1 VLKLIDRGAAPVADG
16 KILLDQKS
24 EFTEAGGDAWLKA
37 AAEWMASHGFGDRV
51 VLETTGRALTNEKSV
66 LGYYSWGSNDPAIT
80 SRTLG
85 FGFVPGA
92 IAGMFVSSDART
104 LNEPPAGWTTGTW
117 TDKSKYFANS
127 PQSLS
132 GDLIREGVTGIAG
145 HVAEPFL
152 DGTIRPDVLFPAY
165 LSGLNLAESFY
176 LAMPYVSWQTVVIG
190 DPLCAPLPRKA
201 LQASDIDKGIDP
213 ATELPALFSA
223 RRMQAATTKGAK
235 PEAVQRLLR
244 YEARTGRGDK
254 TGAVKALE
262 EATAIDPR
270 FAAAHLLLAQAYE
283 ETKDYDKAIDRYRS
297 VLAVDANDTVAL
309 NNLAYGLAVRKG
321 QPAEAIGYAERALT
335 LTRGSATVADTLA
348 WVQHLLGRDREA
360 AQLLTAAVRA
370 MPANAEVRLHAAVVY
385 AALGLL
391 EPATKELAEALR
403 LDPALEK
410 TDEVK
415 ALRGKLVKK

>member
-1 VLKLIDRGAAPVADG
+1 
-16 KILLDQKS
+16 
-24 EFTEAGGDAWLKA
+24 
-37 AAEWMASHGFGDRV
+37 
-51 VLETTGRALTNEKSV
+51 
-66 LGYYSWGSNDPAIT
+66 
-80 SRTLG
+80 
-85 FGFVPGA
+85 
-92 IAGMFVSSDART
+92 MFVSSDART
-104 LNEPPAGWTTGTW
+104 FKEPPAGWATGPW

-127 PQSLS
+127 PQSLA

-152 DGTIRPDVLFPAY
+152 DGTIRPDILFPAY

-176 LAMPYVSWQTVVIG
+176 LAMPYISWQTVVIG
-190 DPLCAPLPRKA
+190 DPLCAPFPRKA
-201 LQASDIDKGIDP
+201 LQPSEIDKGIDP

-223 RRMQAATTKGAK
+223 RRMPVATAKGAK
-235 PEAVQRLLR
+235 PEAAERLLR
-244 YEARTGRGDK
+244 FEARTGRGDK
-254 TGAVKALE
+254 AGAVKALE

-270 FAAAHLLLAQAYE
+270 FAAAHLLLAQTYE

-297 VLAVDANDTVAL
+297 VLAVNPNDTVAL

-360 AQLLTAAVRA
+360 AQLLAGAVRA
-370 MPANAEVRLHAAVVY
+370 LPANAEVRLHAAVVY
-385 AALGLL
+385 TALGML

-415 ALRGKLVKK
+415 ALQGKLAKK